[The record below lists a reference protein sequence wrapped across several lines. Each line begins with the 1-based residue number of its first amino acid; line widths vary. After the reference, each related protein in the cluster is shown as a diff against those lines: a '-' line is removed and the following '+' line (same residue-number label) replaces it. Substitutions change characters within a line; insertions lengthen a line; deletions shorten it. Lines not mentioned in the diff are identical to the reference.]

1 MPVGPNYPKL
11 VVMFYGRFQ
20 PPHIGHMTIY
30 WHLIKKFNEANV
42 YIGTSNKTDGL
53 NSPLTF
59 TWKQKIFGF
68 MGVTADHII
77 QTRQNYK
84 PSEIATTLGLDP
96 RNTIFIIAL
105 GEKDQHRLDGE
116 YYRPYDNLHNMVDT
130 MDNQGY
136 YYVVPNVELNG
147 SVVHS
152 TTVRDIFRH
161 DYLSVKD
168 YADLKHMMG
177 ITKAQANVLKPLFKC
192 DIMTEGALGGHM
204 SHPYEDMN
212 MTFGD
217 MKNLITLALS
227 GELTR
232 EVVTEKIDGMNLF
245 ASIVNGK
252 LVLGRNKSN
261 IANRGKDSMSIDD
274 MSQRWLELPAVQS
287 AFIEGAKTLESEL
300 LKLTVP
306 ELEEIFDNGSKWINF
321 EVVWNTSKNVIDYDR
336 NMLVL
341 HSVTIVDE
349 NGVVVGADPV
359 AQVSLFKKLSAV
371 KSDNVETPIQM
382 TIKQDLDFSRKRD
395 WYIKRLTTFQNK
407 YRLSDAAT
415 LGNWVE
421 AFWEK
426 KISRLERKYASYCL
440 LPQDVKMRLVNR
452 LANDDRTYRMSEVGK
467 AIMFAP
473 LKNDVQALLKSRAEM
488 TKEAIAPIEL
498 LFLELGADVLMNVE
512 AFVTANPDKTLDSLR
527 ADIAD
532 KISQIKKSNDI
543 ADLEKM
549 RALLQKIEALGGL
562 KKLVPAE
569 GIVFKWNGKVY
580 KLTGLFAPLNQLM
593 GIGRFRR

>member
-1 MPVGPNYPKL
+1 MTVGANHPKL
-11 VVMFYGRFQ
+11 VVVFYGRFQ
-20 PPHIGHMTIY
+20 PPHIGHMTMY
-30 WHLIKKFNEANV
+30 WHLTKLFNEANV
-42 YIGTSNKTDGL
+42 YIGTTTKTDPID
-53 NSPLTF
+53 SPLTF
-59 TWKQKIFGF
+59 SWKQKLFAI
-68 MGVTADHII
+68 MGVPADKII
-77 QTRQNYK
+77 QTWQNYR
-84 PSEIATTLGLDP
+84 PGEIAATLGVDP
-96 RNTIFIIAL
+96 KNTIFIVAL
-105 GEKDQHRLDGE
+105 GEKDQARLDGK
-116 YYRPYDNLHNMVDT
+116 YYKPYTPKTAVDT
-130 MDNQGY
+130 MENNGY
-136 YYVVPNVELNG
+136 YYVIPNVKMNG
-147 SVVHS
+147 QIVSS
-152 TTVRDIFRH
+152 TLIRTIFRH

-168 YADLKHMMG
+168 YADLKYMMG

-192 DIMTEGALGGHM
+192 DIMSEGALGGHM
-204 SHPYEDMN
+204 SHPHEDMN

-245 ASIVNGK
+245 ASIVDGK

-261 IANRGKDSMSIDD
+261 IMNRGADAMSIDSMSE
-274 MSQRWLELPAVQS
+274 RWLELPAVQA
-287 AFIEGAKTLESEL
+287 AFIEGAQTLEAEL
-300 LKLTVP
+300 LKLTAK

-321 EVVWNTSKNVIDYDR
+321 EVAWHTSKNVIDYDR

-349 NGVVVGADPV
+349 NGLVVGADPE

-371 KSDNVETPIQM
+371 KGDALETPIQM
-382 TIKQDLDFSRKRD
+382 TIKQDIDFSRKRD
-395 WYIKRLTTFQNK
+395 WYVKRLSSFQSK
-407 YRLSDAAT
+407 YKLSDAAT
-415 LGNWVE
+415 LGNWIE
-421 AFWEK
+421 KFWEK
-426 KISRLERKYASYCL
+426 QINRLERKYASYCI
-440 LPQDVKMRLVNR
+440 LPQDVKMRLVDR
-452 LANDDRTYRMSEVGK
+452 LANDNREYKMSEINK
-467 AIMFAP
+467 AIPFVP
-473 LKNDVQALLKSRAEM
+473 LKNDVQDLVKNRTAM
-488 TKEAIAPIEL
+488 TKDAISPIEL
-498 LFLELGADVLMNVE
+498 LFLELGADVLLNVE

-543 ADLEKM
+543 GDLEKM

>member
-1 MPVGPNYPKL
+1 MAVGPNHPKL
-11 VVMFYGRFQ
+11 VVMYYGRFQ
-20 PPHIGHMTIY
+20 PPHIGHMTLY
-30 WHLIKKFNEANV
+30 WHLIKKFNADNV

-59 TWKQKIFGF
+59 SWKQKIFGI
-68 MGVTADHII
+68 MGIPADRVI
-77 QTRQNYK
+77 QTWQNYK
-84 PSEIATTLGLDP
+84 PDEIAVTLGVNP
-96 RNTIFIIAL
+96 KNTIFIVAL
-105 GEKDQHRLDGE
+105 GEKDSARLEGK
-116 YYRPYDNLHNMVDT
+116 YYKPYTLNTAVDT

-136 YYVVPNVELNG
+136 YYVIPNVELNG
-147 SVVHS
+147 SVVSS
-152 TTVRDIFRH
+152 TVVRDIFRH

-168 YADLKHMMG
+168 YADLKYMMG

-252 LVLGRNKSN
+252 LVLGRNKTN
-261 IANRGKDSMSIDD
+261 IMNRGSDAMSIGD
-274 MSQRWLELPAVQS
+274 MSKKWIELPNVQS

-300 LKLTVP
+300 LKLTAK
-306 ELEEIFDNGSKWINF
+306 ELEEIFDNGAKWINF
-321 EVVWNTSKNVIDYDR
+321 EVVWHTSKNVIDYDR

-349 NGVVVGADPV
+349 NGIVVGADPA
-359 AQVSLFKKLSAV
+359 AQVSLFKKLDAV
-371 KSDNVETPIQM
+371 KSDALETPIQM
-382 TIKQDLDFSRKRD
+382 TIKQDIDFSRKRD
-395 WYIKRLTTFQNK
+395 WYIKRLTTFQSK
-407 YRLSDAAT
+407 HQMSDAAT
-415 LGNWVE
+415 LGNWIE
-421 AFWEK
+421 KFWEK
-426 KISRLERKYASYCL
+426 KINSLERKYASYCI

-452 LANDDRTYRMSEVGK
+452 LANDDRTYKVSEINK
-467 AIMFAP
+467 AILFAP
-473 LKNDVQALLKSRAEM
+473 LKNDIQDLLKSRTEV
-488 TKEAIAPIEL
+488 TKKAIYPIEL

-512 AFVTANPDKTLDSLR
+512 KFVTANPDKTLDSLR
-527 ADIAD
+527 SDIAE

-543 ADLEKM
+543 TDLEKM

-580 KLTGLFAPLNQLM
+580 KLTGLFAPLNQVMNL
-593 GIGRFRR
+593 GRFRK